1 MKRSSKIAVGAV
13 TSFGLCLAVATAF
26 AQPGGM
32 GPGMMRGM
40 GAGAGVEFHGPMGG
54 SMAARMQHDD
64 ATFADMR
71 MVHELVV
78 NHDRIKRTV
87 TNLSDGIR
95 TVTESDDPQ
104 VAQVIKAHVASMTQR
119 LSTGQEFN
127 MFSHTLPTLFLFENK
142 DKIKTAVETT
152 EKGSI
157 VTQTS
162 NDSAV
167 VAALQGHAVEV
178 SELARDG
185 MVAMMRSARANMV
198 GMMPRGPR
206 AGTGPNTTP
215 APQAPAVTEHVH

>member
-1 MKRSSKIAVGAV
+1 MKRSGKIAMQVVA
-13 TSFGLCLAVATAF
+13 SLGLGLAVATAF

-32 GPGMMRGM
+32 GPGMMCGM
-40 GAGAGVEFHGPMGG
+40 GTGAGAVFHGPMAG
-54 SMAARMQHDD
+54 RMQNDD
-64 ATFADMR
+64 ATFVDMR
-71 MVHELVV
+71 LVHELVV
-78 NHDRIKRTV
+78 NHDRIMRTV
-87 TNLSDGIR
+87 TNLPNGIR

-104 VAQVIKAHVASMTQR
+104 VAQAIKAHVASMAQR

-127 MFSHTLPTLFLFENK
+127 MFSRTLPTLFENK

-206 AGTGPNTTP
+206 AGTGPNATP
-215 APQAPAVTEHVH
+215 TPQAPAATEHAH

>member
-1 MKRSSKIAVGAV
+1 MKRSQKFAVGVVA
-13 TSFGLCLAVATAF
+13 SLGLGLAVATAY
-26 AQPGGM
+26 AHPGPMGGGM

-40 GAGAGVEFHGPMGG
+40 GPMAG
-54 SMAARMQHDD
+54 RMQHDD
-64 ATFADMR
+64 ATFAADMR
-71 MVHELVV
+71 LVHELIL

-87 TNLSDGIR
+87 SNLPNGIR

-104 VAQVIKAHVASMTQR
+104 VEQTIKAHVASMTRR
-119 LSTGQEFN
+119 LSTGKEFN
-127 MFSHTLPTLFLFENK
+127 MFSHTLPTLFENK

-162 NDSAV
+162 NDSTV
-167 VAALQGHAVEV
+167 VAVLQGHAEEV

-185 MVAMMRSARANMV
+185 MVAMMRSAMANM

-206 AGTGPNTTP
+206 AGMGQNTSP
-215 APQAPAVTEHVH
+215 APQAPAATEHVH